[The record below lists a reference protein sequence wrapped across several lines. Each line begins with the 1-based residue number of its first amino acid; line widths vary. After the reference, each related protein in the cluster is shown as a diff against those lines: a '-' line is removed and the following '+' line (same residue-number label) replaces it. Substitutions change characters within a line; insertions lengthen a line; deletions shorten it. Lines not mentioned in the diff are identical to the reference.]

1 MEKRYILFD
10 LDGTLTA
17 SYEGIINAVV
27 YSLKQFGIEPK
38 PERFS
43 EVIGP
48 PLRHTFMDMYG
59 MSKDESEQAIRFF
72 HEYYDEKGLFENRPY
87 DGVEDMLHTLYA
99 HGKKLMIA
107 TAKAQTIAERVAD
120 HFGLSQ
126 YLCFIAGT
134 NADFVAEGDGIRAT
148 KEDVIKYILESNDIK
163 DPEKAVM
170 VGDRAY
176 DITSAKKFGI
186 QTMGVLYGYGTGE
199 ELLSAGADYLAKDP
213 KDVERYIIEG

>member
-1 MEKRYILFD
+1 
-10 LDGTLTA
+10 
-17 SYEGIINAVV
+17 
-27 YSLKQFGIEPK
+27 
-38 PERFS
+38 
-43 EVIGP
+43 
-48 PLRHTFMDMYG
+48 MDMYG

-126 YLCFIAGT
+126 YLCNIKVT

-148 KEDVIKYILESNDIK
+148 KEDVINYILKTNDIL
-163 DPEKAVM
+163 DPENAVM
-170 VGDRAY
+170 VGDRGS
-176 DITSAKKFGI
+176 DIAAARKFGL
-186 QTMGVLYGYGTGE
+186 QTIGAAYGYGSRE
-199 ELLSAGADYLAKDP
+199 ELTAAEPDYIAEDP
-213 KDVERYIIEG
+213 MQLIEIIVQS